1 MIYVGKEYHLTDNDS
16 NIISYN
22 DGYFSRWPTHDG
34 INVNIGK
41 DICNSCM
48 DRTLDVLNNELDN
61 LISEKHIL
69 NTIKKLKRS
78 KENKNE

>member
-1 MIYVGKEYHLTDNDS
+1 
-16 NIISYN
+16 
-22 DGYFSRWPTHDG
+22 
-34 INVNIGK
+34 
-41 DICNSCM
+41 M

-78 KENKNE
+78 KENKNEWRKSKKLFIYNTG